1 MRIALLPGH
10 AKEREG
16 SSMCCGHF
24 KGYGEWC
31 LATWYIPLLAKG
43 LRELG
48 YDVVRTQRTDA
59 GGTTPSYSAK
69 AANAVGADLALEF
82 HFNSAS
88 PAANGTEV
96 MYWHASATGKVFA
109 WQLAQRV
116 AGLLG
121 TQLHGDGA
129 LAVPTPDNRGTEA
142 FRKSRMPFFMVEVC
156 FAGSNETDCQLFT
169 QALLSGEWERRMPGI
184 IDRCIREVYTNN

>member
-10 AKEREG
+10 AKTREG

-24 KGYGEWC
+24 KGYGEWA
-31 LATWYIPLLAKG
+31 LAAWYIPQLARG

-48 YDVVRTQRTDA
+48 YDVVRTQREDA

-82 HFNSAS
+82 HFNSAGPKAS
-88 PAANGTEV
+88 GACCVCWKYSDTGRKFALEV
-96 MYWHASATGKVFA
+96 AKGMAELIGI
-109 WQLAQRV
+109 
-116 AGLLG
+116 GL
-121 TQLHGDGA
+121 TADG
-129 LAVPTPDNRGTEA
+129 VIVQPSDEERGLMA
-142 FRKSRMPFFMVEVC
+142 FKKSKMPFFMLEPC

-169 QALLSGEWERRMPGI
+169 HALLSGEWGFKMPGI
-184 IDRCIREVYTNN
+184 IDRCIKKVYTK